1 MHKLRLFRVLGFL
14 LLLLAASAR
23 AQQDGAC
30 PPPAP
35 SQESLRPEDLQ
46 RDVRDRGLLWR
57 LDKGGRTSWLY
68 GTVHVNRVDWVLPG
82 PGVQE
87 ALSRSDVLA
96 LELDPADPEL
106 ERLLARPGD
115 PAREARVVEGLQQRI
130 AQLAQRACLP
140 VERLA
145 AMRPLFQLM
154 MLGFVEGRRA
164 GFHPEFAVD
173 MVLYGLAQ
181 RTGKSVVALETA
193 AAQVAALIPESEADE
208 RVLMQRGLED
218 LESGESR
225 AVLARMLQAWSRG
238 DAAALASYPQWCGCM
253 DTAAEQRFYRRLND
267 ERNTGLAERIDKLH
281 AQGRR
286 VFAAVG
292 ALHMTG
298 PRSLAVLLRER
309 GYQVQPIPL
318 VTR

>member
-1 MHKLRLFRVLGFL
+1 MHLLRIFCLLG
-14 LLLLAASAR
+14 LLLAGPAR
-23 AQQDGAC
+23 AQQDNAC
-30 PPPAP
+30 PPPPP
-35 SQESLRPEDLQ
+35 SQDSLRAEDLQ

-57 LDKGGRTSWLY
+57 IDKGGRTSWLY
-68 GTVHVNRVDWVLPG
+68 GTVHVNRVEWVLPG

-106 ERLLARPGD
+106 ERLLAQPGD
-115 PAREARVVEGLQQRI
+115 AAREARVVEGLQPRI
-130 AQLAQRACLP
+130 AQLARRACLP
-140 VERLA
+140 AERLA
-145 AMRPLFQLM
+145 AMRPMFQLM
-154 MLGFVEGRRA
+154 MLGFVEGRRG

-181 RTGKSVVALETA
+181 RTGKPVVPLETA
-193 AAQVAALIPESEADE
+193 ASQVAALMPESEADE
-208 RVLMQRGLED
+208 RVLMQRGLDD
-218 LESGESR
+218 LESGESG
-225 AVLARMLQAWSRG
+225 AVLSRMLQAWSRG

-253 DTAAEQRFYRRLND
+253 DTAAEQRFFRRLND
-267 ERNTGLAERIDKLH
+267 ERNTGLSERIDKLH

-298 PRSLAVLLRER
+298 PKSLAVLLRER
-309 GYQVQPIPL
+309 GYQVQQIPL

>member
-1 MHKLRLFRVLGFL
+1 MHLLRLFCILGF
-14 LLLLAASAR
+14 LLLAASAR

-30 PPPAP
+30 PPPPP
-35 SQESLRPEDLQ
+35 SQENLRPEDLH
-46 RDVRDRGLLWR
+46 RDVRDRGVLWR
-57 LDKGGRTSWLY
+57 VDKGGRTSWLY
-68 GTVHVNRVDWVLPG
+68 GTVHVNRVDWVVPG

-87 ALSRSDVLA
+87 ALARSDALA

-106 ERLLARPGD
+106 ERVLTQQGD
-115 PAREARVVEGLQQRI
+115 PARQARVLEGLEPRI
-130 AQLAQRACLP
+130 AQLARRACLP
-140 VERLA
+140 ADRLA
-145 AMRPLFQLM
+145 TMRPLFQLM

-181 RTGKSVVALETA
+181 RTGKKVVALETA
-193 AAQVAALIPESEADE
+193 ASQLAALVPESEADE
-208 RVLMQRGLED
+208 RVLVRRGVED
-218 LESGESR
+218 LESGESG
-225 AVLARMLQAWSRG
+225 AVLSRMLQAWSRG

-253 DTAAEQRFYRRLND
+253 DTAAEQRFFRRLND
-267 ERNTGLAERIDKLH
+267 ERNAGLAERIDKLH
-281 AQGRR
+281 AQGQR

-298 PRSLAVLLRER
+298 SRSLAVLLRER
-309 GYQVQPIPL
+309 GYQVQPVPL

>member
-1 MHKLRLFRVLGFL
+1 MHTLRIFCVLGFL
-14 LLLLAASAR
+14 LLAVSAR
-23 AQQDGAC
+23 AQQDVAC
-30 PPPAP
+30 PPPPP

-57 LDKGGRTSWLY
+57 LEKGGRTSWLY
-68 GTVHVNRVDWVLPG
+68 GTVHVNRVDWAVPG

-115 PAREARVVEGLQQRI
+115 PAREARVVEGLQPRI
-130 AQLAQRACLP
+130 AQLARRACLP
-140 VERLA
+140 PERLA
-145 AMRPLFQLM
+145 TMRPLFQLM
-154 MLGFVEGRRA
+154 MLGFVEGRRG

-173 MVLYGLAQ
+173 MVLHGLAQ
-181 RTGKSVVALETA
+181 GTGKKVVALETA
-193 AAQVAALIPESEADE
+193 ASQMAALVPESEADE

-225 AVLARMLQAWSRG
+225 AVLTRLLQAWARG
-238 DAAALASYPQWCGCM
+238 DTAVLASYPQWCGCL
-253 DTAAEQRFYRRLND
+253 DTEAEQRFFRRLND
-267 ERNTGLAERIDKLH
+267 ERNAGLAERIDKLH
-281 AQGRR
+281 AQDRR

-298 PRSLAVLLRER
+298 PKSLALLLRER
-309 GYQVQPIPL
+309 GYQVQAVPL